1 MGGDFIRWGGDE
13 FIVVLY
19 RVGIQETATAAEE
32 IRRAVAGYEFPE
44 KGACYAECGGRPRRA
59 HFEDLQAWISRADES
74 LYRAKKGGGNRISV
88 GYSQVAPVGI
98 GWHAVFK
105 CRNQAINKEH
115 EMMIQYLN
123 CLIELVPSD
132 DYENYFLHLY
142 DELMNIA
149 DFHFIHEIEIL
160 KKQDI
165 RM

>member
-1 MGGDFIRWGGDE
+1 M
-13 FIVVLY
+13 
-19 RVGIQETATAAEE
+19 
-32 IRRAVAGYEFPE
+32 
-44 KGACYAECGGRPRRA
+44 
-59 HFEDLQAWISRADES
+59 
-74 LYRAKKGGGNRISV
+74 
-88 GYSQVAPVGI
+88 APVGI

-160 KKQDI
+160 KKAGYPDVTHHEMLHQDI
-165 RM
+165 LHRAGRERMLMVKGERKASDLILFLIDQVVMGHMISEDVQFFSYL